1 MENDTETSK
10 WISFLF
16 FKNSKTNS
24 KNDIYLFQGYTI
36 YYALTLKCLPQK
48 HWGRHKV
55 NQKTVNSWTIKVEFI
70 IYWSLLNCMCNK
82 KFLVQGN
89 LFKRHLF
96 NKQLTCKWFLLTDK
110 SFHIQ
115 QFKVRY
121 GNAESFELIQKTV
134 NSCSFF
140 NYKCL
145 VVSRS
150 KKRKIMEFV
159 RKTKLLGEKYFDKS
173 WSH

>member
-48 HWGRHKV
+48 HWGRHIV

-96 NKQLTCKWFLLTDK
+96 NKQLTCKGFLLTEK

-115 QFKVRY
+115 KFKVRY

-150 KKRKIMEFV
+150 KKREIMEFV

>member
-16 FKNSKTNS
+16 FKNSKTNP

-48 HWGRHKV
+48 HWGRHIV

-115 QFKVRY
+115 KFKVRY